1 MGRAYPST
9 TPDILA
15 VIADWNSWT
24 FLVDNQLDRHSLGR
38 EPHSLHGFAT
48 TVDRILRGEPI
59 EASLAAQTSLLP
71 ALIDVAERL
80 RARST
85 AGWMDRFRHDVRAT
99 LAMCVRE
106 AWYRQ
111 QQQIPSEQIYLEM
124 RPYTSGVFCFLDLI
138 EIAEGGILPDHVRYQ
153 WVIDRLSQLTTEI
166 IYLANDV
173 VSFEKE
179 RAQGDGQNLV
189 LIAQHERC
197 SSLEE
202 AVAYVI
208 DCHNRAVTAFQTL
221 QRYLPTLEG
230 EQEDAMQRY
239 VKGLEKWIRANIDW
253 SMESGRYRM
262 AYLEERAVNRA

>member
-9 TPDILA
+9 SPDILA

-24 FLVDNQLDRHSLGR
+24 FLVDNQLDLHSLGR
-38 EPHSLHGFAT
+38 EPHSLHDFGA

-59 EASLAAQTSLLP
+59 EASLLAETPLLP
-71 ALIDVAERL
+71 ALADVAERL

-85 AGWMDRFRHDVRAT
+85 AGWMDRFRRDVRAT

-106 AWYRQ
+106 AWYREQ
-111 QQQIPSEQIYLEM
+111 QQVPSEQVYLEM
-124 RPYTSGVFCFLDLI
+124 RPHTSGVFCFLDLI
-138 EIAEGGILPDHVRYQ
+138 EIAEGSILPDHVRYQ

-173 VSFEKE
+173 VSLEKE
-179 RAQGDGQNLV
+179 RTQGDGQNLV
-189 LIAQHERC
+189 IIAQRERC

-202 AVAYVI
+202 AVAYVV
-208 DCHNRAVTAFQTL
+208 DRHNRAVSAFQAL
-221 QRYLPTLEG
+221 QRDLPRLET
-230 EQEDAMQRY
+230 EPADAVQRY

-253 SMESGRYRM
+253 SMESGRYRT
-262 AYLEERAVNRA
+262 AYLEERAVNPA